1 MLIFGKFIY
10 KIEEKLSLLC
20 MKRIILLH
28 FLILDNA
35 IQLCARINNFQIGK
49 EMSLQS
55 GGLLTLDG
63 PTLKLHFLILWV
75 GKFRFYD
82 HTGDILTKFENS
94 TQKYNLRNKI

>member
-10 KIEEKLSLLC
+10 KIEEKFSLLC